1 MYCTPP
7 RHPDQS
13 GALPPSLV
21 VIFVFV
27 FFLWFACLVPT
38 DLVGNGCARQRSVQ
52 RQWQYHGE
60 LESEERT
67 KYIHSIPLG
76 NFTYIYIYIHVYMY
90 IRMCVYIYIYIYIY
104 TYVCIRILHIYIYIY
119 VICVI
124 HMYMYVYLSIHL
136 YI

>member
-90 IRMCVYIYIYIYIY
+90 IRMCVYIYIY
-104 TYVCIRILHIYIYIY
+104 TYVCIRILHIYIY